1 MKPNFFAHVA
11 RQKGYYDPKKKYYK
25 HHETTMDHLQKILL
39 SAKMQEPVW
48 KYLPFSSIITRG
60 SNNALVDYDEVE
72 RILSVVRDARK
83 SVQNVWSID
92 NGLMGTAEKYEL
104 AMTIQQECIDYIDKI
119 RLTKSTMRYLLMQI
133 EMPENAQLQRTLF
146 HSLFGA
152 PNKSFYELIMASAQ
166 SIDCLERTPFESD
179 VCIYGIDF
187 NRKICNN
194 HTKNRDF

>member
-39 SAKMQEPVW
+39 SAKVQEPVW

-166 SIDCLERTPFESD
+166 SIDCLERTHFESD

-194 HTKNRDF
+194 HTKNSDF